1 MKHLDLTFPT
11 AAENLACDEALLEW
25 GEQDGAAE
33 VLRFWTPPE
42 TSVVAGYANLAAR
55 EVDLA
60 ACAVRG
66 IPVFRRV
73 SGGGAVL
80 QGPGCLNYALVLQV
94 AQAVELQSVVP
105 ANAYVLERHRR
116 AMESVLGR
124 PVRVQGQTDLAIDGR
139 KFSGNAQRRRRRAAL
154 FHGTFL
160 LGLDVELAEAVLRRP
175 SREPAYRA
183 GRLHRQFMVNLN
195 CPAEA
200 IKEALRRVW
209 GADEP
214 LAGAPL
220 EAISRLVRDK
230 YAQAAWNLR
239 L

>member
-1 MKHLDLTFPT
+1 MKYLDLTLPT

-25 GEQDGAAE
+25 GEQDESVEA
-33 VLRFWTPPE
+33 LRFWTPPS
-42 TSVVAGYANLAAR
+42 TFVVAGYANQAAR
-55 EVDLA
+55 EVDLE

-73 SGGGAVL
+73 SGGGTVL

-94 AQAVELQSVVP
+94 AQAVELQSIVA

-116 AMESVLGR
+116 AMENLLGR

-160 LGLDVELAEAVLRRP
+160 LGLDVELVEAVLRQP

-183 GRLHRQFMVNLN
+183 GRLHREFVVNLKL
-195 CPAEA
+195 PAEA
-200 IKEALRRVW
+200 VKEALRRAW

-214 LAGAPL
+214 LAAVPL
-220 EAISRLVRDK
+220 ETVNGLVRDK
-230 YAQAAWNLR
+230 YTQAAWNLR